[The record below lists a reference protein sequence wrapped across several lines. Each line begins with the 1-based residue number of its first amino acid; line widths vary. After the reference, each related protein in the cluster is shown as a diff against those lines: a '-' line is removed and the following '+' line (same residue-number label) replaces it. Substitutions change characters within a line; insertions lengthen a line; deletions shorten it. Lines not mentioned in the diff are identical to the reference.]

1 MLMTLTTKC
10 GKNMGR
16 SLSRSMELLNQEF
29 YRNAV
34 VGATTL
40 DNEGNYVEIESVT
53 FTNT

>member
-1 MLMTLTTKC
+1 
-10 GKNMGR
+10 MGR